1 MQLELTGMVLAGGQG
16 SRMGGVDKGLQIFQ
30 GRPLALHALDR
41 LRASGLCR
49 QLVVNANRNRSA
61 YEKLGAPVWS
71 DRPTNEPIG
80 PLAGFLTGLTHC
92 VTAHM
97 VTVPCDSPRFP
108 PDLVARLSRALIDE
122 SAEIAMASA
131 PEQDGD
137 GRWHL
142 RSQPVFCLMST
153 SLRDSL
159 EAFIR
164 QGGRKIDRWTDQ
176 HRTIRVAFDRPGDD
190 RTAFFNV
197 NTLDELQR
205 LEGLTP

>member
-16 SRMGGVDKGLQIFQ
+16 SRMGGVDKGLQTFL

-41 LRASGLCR
+41 LRTSGLCH
-49 QLVVNANRNRSA
+49 QLAVNANRNRAA
-61 YEKLGAPVWS
+61 YENLGATVWS
-71 DRPTNEPIG
+71 DHPTDAPIG

-92 VTAHM
+92 ASAHL
-97 VTVPCDSPRFP
+97 VTVPCDTPRFP

-142 RSQPVFCLMST
+142 RSQPVFCLMAT

-159 EAFIR
+159 EAFI
-164 QGGRKIDRWTDQ
+164 QHGGRKIDRWTDQ
-176 HRTIRVAFDRPGDD
+176 HRTVQVAFDRTGDD
-190 RTAFFNV
+190 RTAFYNV

-205 LEGLTP
+205 LERLTP